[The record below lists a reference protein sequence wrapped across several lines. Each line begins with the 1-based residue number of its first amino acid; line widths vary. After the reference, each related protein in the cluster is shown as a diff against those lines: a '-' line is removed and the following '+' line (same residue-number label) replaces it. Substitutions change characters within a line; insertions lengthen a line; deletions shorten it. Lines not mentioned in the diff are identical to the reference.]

1 MPALYVHLPFTLHD
15 SKLIDSTGGNTGY
28 LPHNHSHD
36 GPHIACPACWP
47 KFARPFGAKLA
58 RFFRGGSLKGPDGER
73 VRRRLQRPLSAPA
86 GIDHAPAV
94 TSMSGSVSRRGEDTR
109 WVAETVTA
117 DWPGQR
123 EARAVQ
129 ALRS

>member
-58 RFFRGGSLKGPDGER
+58 RFFRSGSLRGPDGER